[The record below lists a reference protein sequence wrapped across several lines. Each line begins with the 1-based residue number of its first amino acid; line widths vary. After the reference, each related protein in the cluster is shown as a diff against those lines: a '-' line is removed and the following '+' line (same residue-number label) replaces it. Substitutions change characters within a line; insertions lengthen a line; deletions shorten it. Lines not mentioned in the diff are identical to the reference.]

1 MKPSKLKC
9 RMKKGKK
16 GKWEGEREG
25 GRKKGERGGEKGM
38 EGERKEGQKK
48 KEKIFHIAPTKII
61 KFNFHSL
68 LIEPSIILSHCL
80 SERSQYIHI

>member
-9 RMKKGKK
+9 RTKKGKK
-16 GKWEGEREG
+16 TRREGDREG
-25 GRKKGERGGEKGM
+25 GIKKGERGGEKGM

-48 KEKIFHIAPTKII
+48 EKNFHIAPTKII

-68 LIEPSIILSHCL
+68 LIEPSIILSYCL
-80 SERSQYIHI
+80 SERSQYTHI